1 MTGEEL
7 RIARATAGMSQ
18 SELAELAGLSRPT
31 IARLDGGIS
40 TIDQMSVENA
50 KRLANALR
58 VPIGKLINE

>member
-7 RIARATAGMSQ
+7 RIARAAAGMSQ

-31 IARLDGGIS
+31 IARLEGGAS

-58 VPIGKLINE
+58 VPICKLIDE

>member
-31 IARLDGGIS
+31 IARLEGGTS

>member
-7 RIARATAGMSQ
+7 RIARAAAGMSQ

-31 IARLDGGIS
+31 IARLEGGTS